1 MEKSLFMKK
10 ISTKLLKSN
19 VLPFNFTFW
28 TTSITINIVS
38 IISISWIVVESN
50 PITSNLFSDVFCLS
64 VSSSSPTYFYV
75 SAWASSIII
84 TCVTVIAICA
94 WSSVSYTISTDFR
107 TNIFWWSIST
117 TTSPSYFKTAN
128 NTSTIIRYNITIIAI
143 CLNTIS
149 KCWN

>member
-64 VSSSSPTYFYV
+64 VSSSSPTFFYV

-94 WSSVSYTISTDFR
+94 WSSVIVYHLHRFQ
-107 TNIFWWSIST
+107 NKYLLMKHFHHYKSILLQDCKQ
-117 TTSPSYFKTAN
+117 YFN
-128 NTSTIIRYNITIIAI
+128 HHSLQYYHHRNMFEHY
-143 CLNTIS
+143 
-149 KCWN
+149 